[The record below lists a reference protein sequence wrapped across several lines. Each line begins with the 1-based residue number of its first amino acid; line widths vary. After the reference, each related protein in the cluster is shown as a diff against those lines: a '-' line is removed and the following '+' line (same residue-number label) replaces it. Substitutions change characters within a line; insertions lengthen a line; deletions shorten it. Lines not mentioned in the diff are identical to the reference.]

1 MNKKV
6 LIPLIVVI
14 LALCG
19 AATWLFLSLQEQKQ
33 VVQDMEELAELD
45 KQEMENEYERFTMQ
59 YSEMKTQINNDSIIA
74 DEDSEV
80 AGRAEAGKGQRRT

>member
-45 KQEMENEYERFTMQ
+45 K
-59 YSEMKTQINNDSIIA
+59 
-74 DEDSEV
+74 
-80 AGRAEAGKGQRRT
+80 